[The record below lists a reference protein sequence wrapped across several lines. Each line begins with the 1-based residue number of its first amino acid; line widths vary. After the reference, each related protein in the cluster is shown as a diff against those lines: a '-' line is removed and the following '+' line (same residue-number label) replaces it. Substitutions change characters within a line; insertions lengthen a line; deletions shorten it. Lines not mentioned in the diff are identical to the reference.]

1 MECVALCVI
10 DTRARFLGKGDY
22 FTVVDTKKNYKAVSV
37 GIDGDK
43 IFIMTDGKEV
53 LVLPLTEK
61 VRKSIR

>member
-22 FTVVDTKKNYKAVSV
+22 FTVGATKKNYKAVSV

-43 IFIMTDGKEV
+43 IFIMTDEKEV